1 MIFLIEN
8 PFNKF
13 LQENALWIAL
23 SFAFIIVITLAV
35 IFLNGRKKE
44 SSNRQ
49 FTFNADAFIK
59 ALGGQDNF
67 TNAEAKGS
75 RLSLTIKDK
84 NLLNE
89 ENLKKNGVLSLIKMS
104 NKVVLVVDGSAEKF
118 KQKIINS

>member
-8 PFNKF
+8 PFNIF

-23 SFAFIIVITLAV
+23 SFASIIIITLV
-35 IFLNGRKKE
+35 IIFLTGRKK
-44 SSNRQ
+44 SRSNRQ
-49 FTFNADAFIK
+49 FDFDADAFIK
-59 ALGGQDNF
+59 ALGGLENF
-67 TNAEAKGS
+67 TNVEAKGS
-75 RLSLTIKDK
+75 RLSVAIKDK